1 MPIREKGYYNWEGQL
16 KTSPIKWLPIFI
28 NGIKSVYKKKF
39 SKLLFAMCAFT
50 FFIFLVAVYVSTKPE
65 LKMMANLV
73 KEIQSDALLFNTY
86 YTNGFLIFWMVML
99 SLFAGAELISGDLKY
114 KSFIFYLSRPLSRLD
129 YVKGKYAIVLFY
141 LLAFTLVPGL
151 LLIIAKIIFS
161 GEFAVSLNI
170 LIAAII
176 FPIVMSLFLGSLSIM
191 LSSLSANGR
200 FVKVMI
206 FVVYMMSNAIAQMF
220 NEIFNNR
227 SFMYLSFDSNIKSF
241 GEFIFGVK
249 GQFYTYGFISG
260 CILVGLTILFFT
272 VVMMRI
278 KRVEV

>member
-16 KTSPIKWLPIFI
+16 KSSNIKWLPIFI

-39 SKLLFAMCAFT
+39 SKLLFSLCAST
-50 FFIFLVAVYVSTKPE
+50 FLLFLVAVYVSTKPE
-65 LKMMANLV
+65 LKMLAQLV
-73 KEIQSDALLFNTY
+73 KEIQSNALLFNTY
-86 YTNGFLIFWMVML
+86 YTNPFLIFMMVML
-99 SLFAGAELISGDLKY
+99 SLFAGSELISNDLKY
-114 KSFIFYLSRPLSRLD
+114 KSFTFYLARPLSRLD

-161 GEFAVSLNI
+161 GEFGVSLDI
-170 LIAAII
+170 LLAAII
-176 FPIVMSLFLGSLSIM
+176 YPIIMSFFLGSLSIL
-191 LSSLSANGR
+191 LSSLSSNSR

-206 FVVYMMSNAIAQMF
+206 FVVYMSSNAIAQMF
-220 NEIFNNR
+220 NEIFSNK
-227 SFMYLSFDSNIKSF
+227 SFMYLSFDSNLKSF
-241 GEFIFGVK
+241 GDFIFGIK

-260 CILVGLTILFFT
+260 CILVSLTILFFAII
-272 VVMMRI
+272 MMRI

>member
-16 KTSPIKWLPIFI
+16 KTAPVKWLPIFV

-39 SKLLFAMCAFT
+39 SKILFATCAFT
-50 FFIFLVAVYVSTKPE
+50 FLIFLIAVYVSTKPE
-65 LKMMANLV
+65 LKMLANLV

-86 YTNGFLIFWMVML
+86 YTNDFLIFMMVVL
-99 SLFAGAELISGDLKY
+99 SLFAGSELISGDLKY

-161 GEFAVSLNI
+161 GELSISFPI
-170 LIAAII
+170 LLAAII
-176 FPIVMSLFLGSLSIM
+176 FPIVMSFFLGSFTIM
-191 LSSLSANGR
+191 LSALSANSR

-206 FVVYMMSNAIAQMF
+206 FVAYMTTNAIGKMF

-227 SFMYLSFDSNIKSF
+227 SFMYLAFDNNIKSF

-249 GQFYTYGFISG
+249 EPFYTYGFISG

-272 VVMMRI
+272 IIMMRI

>member
-16 KTSPIKWLPIFI
+16 KTSPNRWMPIFI
-28 NGIKSVYKKKF
+28 HGIKSVFKKKF
-39 SKLLFAMCAFT
+39 SKLLFTLCAST
-50 FFIFLVAVYVSTKPE
+50 FLIFLIAVYVSTKPE
-65 LKMMANLV
+65 LKMLSQLV

-86 YTNGFLIFWMVML
+86 YTNPFLLFMMVTL
-99 SLFAGAELISGDLKY
+99 SLFAGSELISGDLKY
-114 KSFIFYLSRPLSRLD
+114 KSFIFYLSRPLSRSD
-129 YVKGKYAIVLFY
+129 YVKGKSAIVLFY

-161 GEFAVSLNI
+161 GQFSVSFNI

-176 FPIVMSLFLGSLSIM
+176 FPIVMSLFLCSFAIM
-191 LSSLSANGR
+191 MSSLSANGG

-206 FVVYMMSNAIAQMF
+206 FVVYLMSNSIAQMLRETF
-220 NEIFNNR
+220 KSSTFL
-227 SFMYLSFDSNIKSF
+227 YLSINENIKRF

-249 GQFYTYGFISG
+249 NEFYATGFITG
-260 CILVGLTILFFT
+260 CILVGLTILFFA